1 MSTGNLSKRDI
12 VFDPK
17 VCVYGDNFRTS
28 IKIPNIPNSWSIGVI
43 YGPSGT
49 GKTTILKTLFTI
61 SANVNEIPK
70 DDLDT
75 PTNEDSRPIDILHED
90 LLIAV
95 GMKSIPSW
103 YTPIKYLSGG
113 ERERFDCGVRMYSA
127 KSRGTHLLL
136 DEFTSL
142 VDRSTAMGMSRGI
155 SKWCK
160 LNDISLVVA
169 TIHKD
174 ILPYLS
180 PTWVWS
186 TRLEKFLHIPAPK
199 DFDVTYTK
207 GKNEDWNLFSKYHY
221 LCSNINPAC
230 NIYIAHI
237 EGDIVGFISLLGHFG
252 GGKRIHR
259 LVIFPEWQGLGIG
272 PRILEDICKK
282 EADVFP
288 NIYIKTSHPSMGRY
302 LNSSPHWEPTSRN
315 NKKVNKT
322 QKVLDNWETR
332 KETCWCYKFVM
343 TPDIRD
349 AESKT
354 TDIKYKDNGKST
366 KDKGCLKYVGKIVK
380 SGDRVRYIRKR
391 HPVKYFNSLE
401 EAEEAR
407 YRASA
412 ECYDTYEIK
421 GDNVVV
427 NGKFSVNKRNLDLLR
442 GYRWH
447 IRYNIVFKW
456 EDRKRVSL
464 SDITTDDVVIL

>member
-186 TRLEKFLHIPAPK
+186 TRLEKF
-199 DFDVTYTK
+199 FTY
-207 GKNEDWNLFSKYHY
+207 
-221 LCSNINPAC
+221 
-230 NIYIAHI
+230 
-237 EGDIVGFISLLGHFG
+237 
-252 GGKRIHR
+252 
-259 LVIFPEWQGLGIG
+259 
-272 PRILEDICKK
+272 
-282 EADVFP
+282 
-288 NIYIKTSHPSMGRY
+288 
-302 LNSSPHWEPTSRN
+302 SR
-315 NKKVNKT
+315 T
-322 QKVLDNWETR
+322 
-332 KETCWCYKFVM
+332 
-343 TPDIRD
+343 
-349 AESKT
+349 
-354 TDIKYKDNGKST
+354 
-366 KDKGCLKYVGKIVK
+366 
-380 SGDRVRYIRKR
+380 
-391 HPVKYFNSLE
+391 
-401 EAEEAR
+401 
-407 YRASA
+407 
-412 ECYDTYEIK
+412 
-421 GDNVVV
+421 
-427 NGKFSVNKRNLDLLR
+427 
-442 GYRWH
+442 
-447 IRYNIVFKW
+447 
-456 EDRKRVSL
+456 
-464 SDITTDDVVIL
+464 